1 MVADKGL
8 APEVADRIGT
18 FVLKS
23 GAPKDLWKELTD
35 KASFGDH
42 AGAGVVAVVE
52 ALFSNLHLVLV
63 ILFCERECVDSYHA
77 SASSLRL

>member
-42 AGAGVVAVVE
+42 AGAGVVAVVK
-52 ALFSNLHLVLV
+52 ALLV
-63 ILFCERECVDSYHA
+63 ICILC
-77 SASSLRL
+77 

>member
-8 APEVADRIGT
+8 APEVADKIGT

-23 GAPKDLWKELTD
+23 GPPKELWKELTD

-42 AGAGVVAVVE
+42 PGTVVVVVVVVE
-52 ALFSNLHLVLV
+52 
-63 ILFCERECVDSYHA
+63 
-77 SASSLRL
+77 SL